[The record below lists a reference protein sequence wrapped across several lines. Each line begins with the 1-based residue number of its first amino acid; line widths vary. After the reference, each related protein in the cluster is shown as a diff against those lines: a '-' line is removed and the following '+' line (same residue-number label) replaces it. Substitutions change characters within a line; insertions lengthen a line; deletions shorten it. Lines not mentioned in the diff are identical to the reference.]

1 MGRHIPNVDD
11 SEYLRISLPDVLFS
25 GMAFSLLAWSLRMPS
40 GMHIVDVSS
49 HPWKGDGQR
58 AGEGGQM
65 PLRKLALPEDVPP
78 CGAAGRRTGKPRG
91 EIGVNP

>member
-1 MGRHIPNVDD
+1 
-11 SEYLRISLPDVLFS
+11 
-25 GMAFSLLAWSLRMPS
+25 MPP

-65 PLRKLALPEDVPP
+65 PLRKLALPEHIPL
-78 CGAAGRRTGKPRG
+78 CGAAGQRAAVLLFHLGLHRQET
-91 EIGVNP
+91 